1 MFLQRTLE
9 KRKICIK
16 IIDQIDKIHYF
27 LLSCGFENQ
36 GCDNKRSASSKE
48 SHVLSNEDVF
58 KVLRW
63 HVRYPIYWTSQL
75 NLCAIVSVD
84 RSQLSKFLRSL
95 NFQRLSLCYPCFQ
108 TDRPPLSELSRL
120 SSAAITFCLLRSVQG
135 LDQPLLLT
143 HGQIYK
149 HKHTDIHTQSHA
161 EMYRNIHRSTL
172 SLIYMYAQYHTL
184 HISDIWLQWQIF

>member
-1 MFLQRTLE
+1 MDLKTKVAITREVLL
-9 KRKICIK
+9 RK
-16 IIDQIDKIHYF
+16 
-27 LLSCGFENQ
+27 N
-36 GCDNKRSASSKE
+36 
-48 SHVLSNEDVF
+48 
-58 KVLRW
+58 
-63 HVRYPIYWTSQL
+63 PIYFQMRMYLRFWGDMWDTLFTELRNWICVQL
-75 NLCAIVSVD
+75 CLLTG
-84 RSQLSKFLRSL
+84 RSSPSFYAPSI
-95 NFQRLSLCYPCFQ
+95 FSGCPCHPCFQ

-172 SLIYMYAQYHTL
+172 SLIYMYVQYHTF

>member
-1 MFLQRTLE
+1 MCVQLCLLTGRSSPSFYAPSIFSGCLFATHAFRPAPS
-9 KRKICIK
+9 
-16 IIDQIDKIHYF
+16 YF
-27 LLSCGFENQ
+27 LSFP
-36 GCDNKRSASSKE
+36 R
-48 SHVLSNEDVF
+48 
-58 KVLRW
+58 
-63 HVRYPIYWTSQL
+63 
-75 NLCAIVSVD
+75 
-84 RSQLSKFLRSL
+84 
-95 NFQRLSLCYPCFQ
+95 FQPP
-108 TDRPPLSELSRL
+108 PPLSELSRL

-184 HISDIWLQWQIF
+184 HISDI